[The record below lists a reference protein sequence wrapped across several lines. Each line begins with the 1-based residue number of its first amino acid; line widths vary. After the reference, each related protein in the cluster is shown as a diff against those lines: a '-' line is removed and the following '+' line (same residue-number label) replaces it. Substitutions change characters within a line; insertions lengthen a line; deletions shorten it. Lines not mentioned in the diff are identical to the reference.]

1 MPDEQNFND
10 TSVLCPQLDGGLGPE
25 TLQVLGGHCED
36 VVGVSEEAGEREVL
50 SLEGLVPDLYP
61 RPLLA
66 VLWPHREDVAQA
78 LPVDGGGW
86 WWVPVDI
93 QPSAQCGDL
102 LPQEGGRAA
111 GSWDGSKAGGQ
122 SQYCY
127 SLSLCVWVW
136 NDSLLALDDP
146 IVFWEDTLK
155 L

>member
-1 MPDEQNFND
+1 MSSSINI
-10 TSVLCPQLDGGLGPE
+10 
-25 TLQVLGGHCED
+25 
-36 VVGVSEEAGEREVL
+36 VVRL
-50 SLEGLVPDLYP
+50 SLHCPGTAPLSPYLGFERFISDLYP
-61 RPLLA
+61 GSLPAGLRP
-66 VLWPHREDVAQA
+66 VGEDVAQE
-78 LPVDGGGW
+78 LPVDGGGCRR
-86 WWVPVDI
+86 VPVDI

-111 GSWDGSKAGGQ
+111 GSWERSKAGGQ